1 LSIIKDAPQETSDAG
16 LIIFHLECYP
26 WQVENTLV
34 AAICT
39 GKGENQGNGTNLVV
53 CYPEM
58 NLQMAKELM
67 VQHGFQQLPVVT
79 RNGTQWQY
87 HKLVGLL
94 DGDGITRCVKYA
106 NSLFLHSYVL
116 YCNENSGLI
125 SPAAVASLTI
135 QLISLLVPLVDHAQR
150 FLMTLLPG
158 SFEIMPRTVAK
169 N

>member
-1 LSIIKDAPQETSDAG
+1 
-16 LIIFHLECYP
+16 
-26 WQVENTLV
+26 V

-39 GKGENQGNGTNLVV
+39 GKGENQGNSTNLVV

-94 DGDGITRCVKYA
+94 DGDGIMRCVKLEA
-106 NSLFLHSYVL
+106 SKRIAAAQKAKD
-116 YCNENSGLI
+116 NEEHGPVFDS
-125 SPAAVASLTI
+125 
-135 QLISLLVPLVDHAQR
+135 H
-150 FLMTLLPG
+150 
-158 SFEIMPRTVAK
+158 
-169 N
+169 

>member
-1 LSIIKDAPQETSDAG
+1 
-16 LIIFHLECYP
+16 
-26 WQVENTLV
+26 V

-116 YCNENSGLI
+116 CCNENSGLI
-125 SPAAVASLTI
+125 SPAAVTI
-135 QLISLLVPLVDHAQR
+135 QLISLLVPLVDHARR

-169 N
+169 IDFLNFPPFEG